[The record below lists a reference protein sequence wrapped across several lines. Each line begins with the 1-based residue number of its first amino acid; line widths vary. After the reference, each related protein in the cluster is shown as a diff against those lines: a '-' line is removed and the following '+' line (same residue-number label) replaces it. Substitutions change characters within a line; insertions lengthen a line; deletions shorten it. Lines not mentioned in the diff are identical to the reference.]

1 MSIFSLPFW
10 GFAWCWSTSM
20 FFYYSIK
27 IPTIL
32 NDIWQESWVK
42 DRGCWDLATLNVFQL
57 VTIKIPPRV
66 PRSQSE
72 SPLFVKFWPGTNQDK
87 TEAEKSWDF
96 LSTDDLVKIWYK
108 RFLGW
113 QRMSKRLEE
122 VKGSDHKNSHTI
134 LCTWG
139 VWIATNFLCTLWKTV
154 AATICFVYCPV
165 SQLGADSHGMDG
177 WDNIH
182 RMDGWMWIIFNGW
195 MEWINM
201 IEPKFV
207 WDGQYWK
214 DGWMNMIKVDMQ

>member
-10 GFAWCWSTSM
+10 GFGWCWSTSM
-20 FFYYSIK
+20 FFYCSIK
-27 IPTIL
+27 ITTIL

-72 SPLFVKFWPGTNQDK
+72 SPVFVQFWPGTNQDK

-122 VKGSDHKNSHTI
+122 VKGSDHKNSHAFLYMGGFGLLPI
-134 LCTWG
+134 FCVLFEKRWRQPSALS
-139 VWIATNFLCTLWKTV
+139 IAQ
-154 AATICFVYCPV
+154 V
-165 SQLGADSHGMDG
+165 SWVPTRTGWMDG
-177 WDNIH
+177 IISIRW
-182 RMDGWMWIIFNGW
+182 MDGYG
-195 MEWINM
+195 
-201 IEPKFV
+201 
-207 WDGQYWK
+207 
-214 DGWMNMIKVDMQ
+214 